1 MQQVVKRRLYIVSER
16 CKRGL
21 RCKIKSHLPGM
32 GVYDYHGDSAER
44 ERVGVAQVGRARSLQ
59 EVLQPLGV
67 SVPSAGRLEEM
78 KSL

>member
-1 MQQVVKRRLYIVSER
+1 
-16 CKRGL
+16 
-21 RCKIKSHLPGM
+21 M

-44 ERVGVAQVGRARSLQ
+44 ERVGVGQVGRARSLQ